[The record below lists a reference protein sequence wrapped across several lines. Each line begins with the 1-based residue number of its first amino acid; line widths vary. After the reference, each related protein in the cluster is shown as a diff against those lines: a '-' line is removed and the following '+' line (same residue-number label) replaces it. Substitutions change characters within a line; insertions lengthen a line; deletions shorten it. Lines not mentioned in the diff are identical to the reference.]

1 MKRPLALFLA
11 LLIALSL
18 CACGGNT
25 PPTKEEMLENAETAY
40 LSDLMSDFRN
50 NVIAAK
56 DKYARKPFIVPGLV
70 AEIREDSCLL
80 HYSYPVQ
87 TAPYFVKANIPV
99 DELKELNAG
108 DLIRVVGIIADGM
121 ETEEASVGGDTYTR
135 NCITMENAHFVDRIT
150 EVSGTIHV
158 SEKPITSPYSNISH
172 LSITSHYIVIPFLTG
187 DSDKIKLISSDDYNL
202 MEAHEGT
209 RVTISASDITRT
221 SSGEYEVT
229 CRYSNTR
236 IEKVE

>member
-1 MKRPLALFLA
+1 MKRILTLFLA
-11 LLIALSL
+11 LLMVLSL
-18 CACGGNT
+18 CACGEDT

-40 LSDLMSDFRN
+40 LNDLMSDFRN

-121 ETEEASVGGDTYTR
+121 ETEEASVGGDAYTR

-158 SEKPITSPYSNISH
+158 SEKPISH
-172 LSITSHYIVIPFLTG
+172 LSIVSIVSHYIVIPFLTG
-187 DSDKIKLISSDDYNL
+187 DSDKIKLISSDDYDLL

-209 RVTISASDITRT
+209 RVTISASDIRRT